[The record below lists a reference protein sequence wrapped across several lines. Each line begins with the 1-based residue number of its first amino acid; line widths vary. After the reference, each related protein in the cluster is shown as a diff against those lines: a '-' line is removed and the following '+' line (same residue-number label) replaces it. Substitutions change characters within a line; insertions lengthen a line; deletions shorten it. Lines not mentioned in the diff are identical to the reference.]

1 MVGSLVPATQVL
13 VCCVQGINSVWTMS
27 SSTAPVESRHD
38 HKKPSACSCTVWLI
52 LVITALALLVT
63 VLMIVYDCAHERIA
77 ITHELSR
84 LQGDYNLDCAGR
96 EQQSQAVRDMCA
108 GWRYE
113 IQGYRQTNPWN
124 IAIARTLDRWI
135 AYGDG
140 AASRMIRE
148 GYNMVVQLIMLVIC
162 LLVVVVV
169 LFCMGGSAILN
180 QLRHHGDILPSTVI
194 PWPRHYER
202 IQPPVYEIT
211 DVSETMSSMHS
222 SHEGGGVYHRRSG
235 GGGSQ

>member
-1 MVGSLVPATQVL
+1 MRSCVFWSVL
-13 VCCVQGINSVWTMS
+13 IVAALGLLI
-27 SSTAPVESRHD
+27 
-38 HKKPSACSCTVWLI
+38 TVM
-52 LVITALALLVT
+52 
-63 VLMIVYDCAHERIA
+63 MIVYDCAHERVA
-77 ITHELSR
+77 ITHELAR

-113 IQGYRQTNPWN
+113 IQRYRQTSPWN

-140 AASRMIRE
+140 AASRMIRQ

-169 LFCMGGSAILN
+169 LFCMGGNAILS
-180 QLRHHGDILPSTVI
+180 QLRHQGETLPLTTII
-194 PWPRHYER
+194 PWPRHHGW
-202 IQPPVYEIT
+202 IGSAPPEVQVYE
-211 DVSETMSSMHS
+211 MSDNNEMLISPPHTGYRG
-222 SHEGGGVYHRRSG
+222 EGESPDGMRHRH
-235 GGGSQ
+235 